1 MSIVRVVYGK
11 FDALRSDRSNACV
24 RVQHKSVKVGES
36 MTHGHEVGARQYLVL
51 ASPILLGHPYWR

>member
-1 MSIVRVVYGK
+1 VSIARAIY
-11 FDALRSDRSNACV
+11 DALRSDKSNVCV